1 MLTSPHVTVANHH
14 EDEDTRLQSNSERL
28 QTTCDAVRELKQD
41 IGSLDQTTKS
51 LRDDFNKLR
60 NTILFDTSSRKPS
73 APEGRPVSCGAED
86 DVPRVSMARA
96 TSLDTFRSSP
106 VSPQQRA

>member
-1 MLTSPHVTVANHH
+1 THSSFSCRG
-14 EDEDTRLQSNSERL
+14 RLIRP
-28 QTTCDAVRELKQD
+28 TTCQIKSQLIQLKQD

-73 APEGRPVSCGAED
+73 TPEGRPVSCGAED
-86 DVPRVSMARA
+86 DAPRAPMARA

-106 VSPQQRA
+106 ISPQQRA